1 MAASESRSREPG
13 AVLSAKRP
21 DTAFSGFVSGC
32 RTIAFALFAAIF
44 LMTSRADARDGAAQ
58 AREILREDVR
68 TTLAFV
74 ADAMNVRLD
83 PAEPLPVVHLAST
96 TTLARFREAIAPQ
109 WGFRPHVIVNAY
121 AVATNE
127 IYLDDAPAYY
137 RRTHRTLDDSLAHE
151 LAHYLQVRYRRLDL
165 TDESCEM
172 EAVTIQTAY
181 REHLALI
188 APVARGARHDRY
200 RSS

>member
-1 MAASESRSREPG
+1 MAANTSRSREPG
-13 AVLSAKRP
+13 AVRSRKRS
-21 DTAFSGFVSGC
+21 DTLSGFVSGC
-32 RTIAFALFAAIF
+32 RTVAFALFAAIF
-44 LMTSRADARDGAAQ
+44 LVTSRADARDGAAQ

-68 TTLAFV
+68 TILAFV
-74 ADAMNVRLD
+74 AAAMNVQVD
-83 PAEPLPVVHLAST
+83 PAEPLPLVHLAST

-121 AVATNE
+121 AEATNE
-127 IYLDDAPAYY
+127 IYLDDAPPYY

-151 LAHYLQVRYRRLDL
+151 LVHYLQVRYRRLDL
-165 TDESCEM
+165 TDESCEV

-188 APVARGARHDRY
+188 APVARGARHDRH